1 MLYIEL
7 SFTFTEYFLED
18 CVQMLNFVPP
28 PNERKRKGGGGGDK
42 EEGLPDDFEE
52 NLNTK
57 VSNEYSQDT
66 QRSVAKMSEKD
77 IPFELIEVNW

>member
-1 MLYIEL
+1 
-7 SFTFTEYFLED
+7 
-18 CVQMLNFVPP
+18 MLNFVPP
-28 PNERKRKGGGGGDK
+28 PSERKRKGGGDK

-66 QRSVAKMSEKD
+66 QRSVAKMNEKD
-77 IPFELIEVNW
+77 IPYELIEVNW